1 MQKKIFLKAPYR
13 LHIFKTIAPNI
24 PLPPQPILTR
34 WLTWLNAAMYYSEH
48 YVLIKQV
55 VMELNR
61 EDAISIGK
69 VQDLM
74 ADRNLE
80 CNLAYIKSN
89 FGTLSETIIRLEL
102 SGRTLA
108 DSIQIVTEFQNKIQ
122 EIKNERGKIVQLKL
136 KNVLEKNTGFNTI
149 CNISN
154 ILEGTELSRTSLPD
168 DLSFDDMAF
177 MLWLL
182 LRL

>member
-1 MQKKIFLKAPYR
+1 MQF
-13 LHIFKTIAPNI
+13 
-24 PLPPQPILTR
+24 
-34 WLTWLNAAMYYSEH
+34 
-48 YVLIKQV
+48 
-55 VMELNR
+55 NR

-69 VQDLM
+69 VQDVM

-89 FGTLSETIIRLEL
+89 FGTLLETIIRLEL

-108 DSIQIVTEFQNKIQ
+108 NPIQIVIEFQNKIQ

-136 KNVLEKNTGFNTI
+136 KNVLEKNTRFNTI
-149 CNISN
+149 CNILK
-154 ILEGTELSRTSLPD
+154 ILEGTELSITSLPD

-177 MLWLL
+177 IRYAPITSVDVERSFSTFKNLL
-182 LRL
+182 TIGSHFYLRISNEHLLSNATVKTKDE